1 MLCMAAKDKVLEILE
16 KNRGSYVSG
25 EILARE
31 AQVSRA
37 AVWKAI
43 TALRGDGYDI
53 QGVTNLGYALAEQTD
68 RLTPAGIGACLPPSL
83 RDQISVVSFETIDS
97 TNNEA
102 KRRLLAGEQDGEKI
116 LLITADQQTAG
127 RGRLGR
133 SFYSPPSTGIYM
145 SLIFTA
151 SASLAD
157 AVGIT
162 GAAAVAVVRAIR
174 RLTGKEAKI
183 KWVNDVFLEGKKIC
197 GILTEAVTSL
207 ENNHAQQIVV
217 GIGINCATEDFPE
230 EVARVAGALYGCDVR
245 RCALCAAV
253 TEELYGFIEK
263 LSDRPW
269 MEEYRRDSLVLGKTI
284 KCIQGA
290 KTYLAVAEEI
300 DDAGGLVVRL
310 EDGTREV
317 LHSGEISIRLAEK

>member
-25 EILARE
+25 EILAGE

-183 KWVNDVFLEGKKIC
+183 KWVNDVFLDGNLRDSYRGCNQLGKQSC
-197 GILTEAVTSL
+197 PANRCRHWHQLFNGRFSRR
-207 ENNHAQQIVV
+207 
-217 GIGINCATEDFPE
+217 GSPCS
-230 EVARVAGALYGCDVR
+230 RGALWMRCAPVRFVRGCDGRIVW
-245 RCALCAAV
+245 
-253 TEELYGFIEK
+253 LY
-263 LSDRPW
+263 
-269 MEEYRRDSLVLGKTI
+269 
-284 KCIQGA
+284 
-290 KTYLAVAEEI
+290 
-300 DDAGGLVVRL
+300 
-310 EDGTREV
+310 
-317 LHSGEISIRLAEK
+317 

>member
-1 MLCMAAKDKVLEILE
+1 MAAKDKVLEILE
-16 KNRGSYVSG
+16 KNRGRYVSG
-25 EILARE
+25 EILAGQ

-43 TALRGDGYDI
+43 TALRRDGYDI

-83 RDQISVVSFETIDS
+83 RDQISIVSFDTIDS

-102 KRRLLAGEQDGEKI
+102 KRRLSAGEQECGGL

-133 SFYSPPSTGIYM
+133 SFYSPPGTGIYM
-145 SLIFTA
+145 SLVFTA

-162 GAAAVAVVRAIR
+162 GAAAVAVVRAVR

-183 KWVNDVFLEGKKIC
+183 KWVNDVFLDGKKIC

-207 ENNHAQQIVV
+207 ENSHAQQIVV
-217 GIGINCATEDFPE
+217 GIGINCSTEDFPDA
-230 EVARVAGALYGCDVR
+230 VADVAGALSGCDVR

-253 TEELYGFIEK
+253 AEELCDFIGE
-263 LSDRPW
+263 LSARPW
-269 MEEYRRDSLVLGKTI
+269 MKEYRRDSLVLGKTV
-284 KCIQGA
+284 KCIQGTH
-290 KTYLAVAEEI
+290 TYLAAAEEI
-300 DDAGGLVVRL
+300 DNAGGLVVRL
-310 EDGTREV
+310 EDGRRQT
-317 LHSGEISIRLAEK
+317 LHSGEISIRLTEQ